1 MVRDFGE
8 KLEEILDD
16 KGISQRALAKSL
28 EIPAS
33 TLNGYINGYR
43 EPNLQTIRNISTV
56 LNVSTDELLDTEF
69 KLKKKE
75 KKLIRAFRALTK
87 KQRKSILEKI
97 EFMVLLNE
105 IDTDDEDDD
114 DYE

>member
-1 MVRDFGE
+1 MFKNFGE

-16 KGISQRALAKSL
+16 RGISQRALAKSL

-43 EPNLQTIRNISTV
+43 EPNLQTIRRIATV
-56 LNVSTDELLDTEF
+56 LSISTDELLDTEF

-75 KKLIRAFRALTK
+75 KKLIRAFRLLNK
-87 KQRKSILEKI
+87 KQRKNILEKI

-105 IDTDDEDDD
+105 IDSDDEDDD